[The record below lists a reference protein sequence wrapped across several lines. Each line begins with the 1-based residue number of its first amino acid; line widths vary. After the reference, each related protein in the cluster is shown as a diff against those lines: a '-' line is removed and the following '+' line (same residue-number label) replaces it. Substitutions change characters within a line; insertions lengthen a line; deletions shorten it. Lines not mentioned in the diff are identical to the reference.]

1 MKKRNFLGAFL
12 ILFIFIVLT
21 GCNGMS
27 INLSEDKFVVPV
39 GEPISTDVSDY
50 VRASDEMLALMT
62 LDVSEVNTE
71 VIGNYKAQ
79 ISYEDEV
86 KTFDIIV
93 TDQTAPDIQL
103 TSSTISIDM
112 ATTLKIEDVVKDIWD
127 YSDFEYG
134 FSNDRTLA
142 DKNKTITSTMS
153 FGSAGVYTV
162 EILAKDEFN
171 NFSVEEIEVK
181 VANPAHE
188 EVDKPTVTVDYTE
201 FMNTNEALLMTDLD
215 KYDKTPVSFGVGNIV
230 DENTNR
236 PNLRYYTEKFGEFAV
251 DYIQPESKYIWLTF
265 NEIAEYGRTEFIL
278 DTLLEK
284 DVKAVFFIT
293 LSYAQNNPELVKRMI
308 DEGHV
313 VGNYTTSCSKVPEL
327 SLNDLT
333 NELDTLYNYV
343 YQTYGYEMYLFRT
356 PSGNFSEMALALAQS
371 KGYRT
376 VFWSFNYVDWNI
388 NAQPDVTE
396 SLNNALNKAHG
407 GAIYLLS
414 GSSSTN
420 QQMLGDLIDGIREKG
435 YDFGVYQKN

>member
-1 MKKRNFLGAFL
+1 MKKRIFLGALL
-12 ILFIFIVLT
+12 ILFIFIVFT

-62 LDVSEVNTE
+62 LDVSDVNTE

-112 ATTLKIEDVVKDIWD
+112 ATTLKIEDVVKDVWD

-188 EVDKPTVTVDYTE
+188 EIDKPTVTVDYTE

-236 PNLRYYTEKFGEFAV
+236 PNLGYYTEKFGEFAV

-313 VGNYTTSCSKVPEL
+313 IGNYTTSCSKVPEL

>member
-1 MKKRNFLGAFL
+1 MKKRIFLGALL
-12 ILFIFIVLT
+12 ILFIFIVFT

-62 LDVSEVNTE
+62 LDVSNVNTE
-71 VIGNYKAQ
+71 VIGNYNAQ

-181 VANPAHE
+181 VANPAYE

-236 PNLRYYTEKFGEFAV
+236 PNLGYYTEKFGEFAV

-293 LSYAQNNPELVKRMI
+293 LSYAQNNPEMVKRMI

-313 VGNYTTSCSKVPEL
+313 IGNYTTSCSKVPEL